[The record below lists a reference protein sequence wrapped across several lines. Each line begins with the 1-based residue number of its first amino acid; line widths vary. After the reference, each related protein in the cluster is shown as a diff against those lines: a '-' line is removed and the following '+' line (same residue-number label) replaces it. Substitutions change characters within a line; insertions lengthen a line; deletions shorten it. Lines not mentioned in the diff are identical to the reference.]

1 MEFSFDRSRDS
12 SARRPDSQ
20 TQSQPQN
27 NSQQSAGPRP
37 GPDLNTAD
45 PSTIANERLRKAIER
60 NRSKQAERDAQRPA
74 QSFAQPQQQSAPQ
87 AEQQQGSFFSQS
99 SHLSQEDQAHI
110 AQQEALRE
118 AHRAANMEAMRA
130 RENQQREQQQRE
142 AQKQAEY
149 AAYAQHAQQAANSE
163 REEHREQLRQEAKQ
177 QAPQLPPEAPKAA
190 DTQSPRARLRA
201 RMAGAAKVAE
211 ANGTMNDHVDTT
223 PIPSKSTSVVS
234 RRSVAKPEDTEFV
247 PVKRTPKKVASQISY
262 TTTSTRKKQ
271 KSMDPKYVNW
281 LVKGSWIFCGLMILR
296 LIFATGGVTDFY
308 SQKGAVADR
317 LAELS
322 DIKKENMQ
330 LVREIE
336 RMRSDAGFQKKLVRD
351 NLGFIAADEFLVL
364 FPK

>member
-20 TQSQPQN
+20 TQSQPQA

-37 GPDLNTAD
+37 GPDLNTVD

-74 QSFAQPQQQSAPQ
+74 QSFAQPQQQQQAAPQ

-118 AHRAANMEAMRA
+118 ANRQANMEAMRA
-130 RENQQREQQQRE
+130 RE

-163 REEHREQLRQEAKQ
+163 REEHREQMRQEAKQ
-177 QAPQLPPEAPKAA
+177 QAPQMPPEAPRAA
-190 DTQSPRARLRA
+190 TESQSPRARLRA

-211 ANGTMNDHVDTT
+211 ANGTMNNENVDTT
-223 PIPSKSTSVVS
+223 PMPSKGTSVVS
-234 RRSVAKPEDTEFV
+234 RRSVAKPDDTEFV

-281 LVKGSWIFCGLMILR
+281 LVKGSWIFCGLMVLR

-308 SQKGAVADR
+308 SQKGAVSDR

>member
-1 MEFSFDRSRDS
+1 MEFSFDRSRES
-12 SARRPDSQ
+12 QARNASGSQ
-20 TQSQPQN
+20 TQSQPQ
-27 NSQQSAGPRP
+27 QPGAQATAATRP
-37 GPDLNTAD
+37 GPDLNTID
-45 PSTIANERLRKAIER
+45 TSTIANERLRKAIER

-74 QSFAQPQQQSAPQ
+74 QAAPVQARPEVQPQHQ
-87 AEQQQGSFFSQS
+87 EQGSFFSQS

-118 AHRAANMEAMRA
+118 AHRQANMEAMA
-130 RENQQREQQQRE
+130 ARE
-142 AQKQAEY
+142 AQKKAEY
-149 AAYAQHAQQAANSE
+149 AQYAQHAQQAANAE
-163 REEHREQLRQEAKQ
+163 REMPREVPREIPRQEAPPIQ
-177 QAPQLPPEAPKAA
+177 ESQADAS
-190 DTQSPRARLRA
+190 QSPRARLRA
-201 RMAGAAKVAE
+201 RMAGAASMAAANE
-211 ANGTMNDHVDTT
+211 ATAT
-223 PIPSKSTSVVS
+223 PPMPPKSTGLVS

-281 LVKGSWIFCGLMILR
+281 LVKGSWIFCGLMVLR

-308 SQKGAVADR
+308 SQKSSVAER
-317 LAELS
+317 ISELS
-322 DIKKENMQ
+322 DIKKENMS

>member
-1 MEFSFDRSRDS
+1 MEFSFDRSRES
-12 SARRPDSQ
+12 SARRADGPQ
-20 TQSQPQN
+20 TQSQPQA
-27 NSQQSAGPRP
+27 NSQQSAAPRP
-37 GPDLNTAD
+37 GPDLNTVD

-60 NRSKQAERDAQRPA
+60 NRSKQAERDAGRPV
-74 QSFAQPQQQSAPQ
+74 QPQQAAPQAAPQ
-87 AEQQQGSFFSQS
+87 AEPQQQGSFFSQS
-99 SHLSQEDQAHI
+99 SHLAQEDQQHI

-118 AHRAANMEAMRA
+118 AHRLANIEAMRA
-130 RENQQREQQQRE
+130 REQQRE

-149 AAYAQHAQQAANSE
+149 AQYAQHAQQAANAE
-163 REEHREQLRQEAKQ
+163 REEHREQMRQEAKQ
-177 QAPQLPPEAPKAA
+177 APPVRPQTVQQEAPAEEA
-190 DTQSPRARLRA
+190 QSPRARLRA
-201 RMAGAAKVAE
+201 RMAGATRVAE
-211 ANGTMNDHVDTT
+211 ANAAQESAEAPIPT
-223 PIPSKSTSVVS
+223 PMPSKSTSVVS

-281 LVKGSWIFCGLMILR
+281 LVKGSWIFCGLMVLR

-308 SQKGAVADR
+308 SQKNAVADR
-317 LAELS
+317 VAELS

>member
-1 MEFSFDRSRDS
+1 MEFSFDRSRES
-12 SARRPDSQ
+12 SARRADGPQ
-20 TQSQPQN
+20 TQSQPQA
-27 NSQQSAGPRP
+27 NSQQSAAPRP
-37 GPDLNTAD
+37 GPDLNTVD

-60 NRSKQAERDAQRPA
+60 NRSKQAGRDTQRPA
-74 QSFAQPQQQSAPQ
+74 QSFSAPQ
-87 AEQQQGSFFSQS
+87 AEPQPQQQQGSFFSQS
-99 SHLSQEDQAHI
+99 SHLAQEDQQHI

-118 AHRAANMEAMRA
+118 AHRLANMEAMRA
-130 RENQQREQQQRE
+130 RE

-149 AAYAQHAQQAANSE
+149 AQYAQHAQQAANTE
-163 REEHREQLRQEAKQ
+163 REEHREQMRQEAKQ
-177 QAPQLPPEAPKAA
+177 APPPPPHQEAPQAA
-190 DTQSPRARLRA
+190 ETQSPRARLRA
-201 RMAGAAKVAE
+201 RMAGAARVAE
-211 ANGTMNDHVDTT
+211 ANAVHESTEA
-223 PIPSKSTSVVS
+223 PIPSKGTSVVS

-271 KSMDPKYVNW
+271 KSMDPKYTNW
-281 LVKGSWIFCGLMILR
+281 LVKGSWIFCGLMVLR

-308 SQKGAVADR
+308 SQKNAVADR
-317 LAELS
+317 VAELS

>member
-1 MEFSFDRSRDS
+1 MEFSFDRSKES
-12 SARRPDSQ
+12 VARRADSQ
-20 TQSQPQN
+20 GQTPPQPN
-27 NSQQSAGPRP
+27 TQSAGPRP
-37 GPDLNTAD
+37 GPDLNTID
-45 PSTIANERLRKAIER
+45 TSTIANERLRKAIER

-74 QSFAQPQQQSAPQ
+74 QAAPQQAAQPQHQ
-87 AEQQQGSFFSQS
+87 EQGSFFSQS

-118 AHRAANMEAMRA
+118 AHRQANLEAIAA
-130 RENQQREQQQRE
+130 RE
-142 AQKQAEY
+142 AQKKAEY
-149 AAYAQHAQQAANSE
+149 AQYAQQAQQAANAE
-163 REEHREQLRQEAKQ
+163 REMPRQEAPPVQ
-177 QAPQLPPEAPKAA
+177 EAQAEPV
-190 DTQSPRARLRA
+190 QSPRARLRA
-201 RMAGAAKVAE
+201 RMAGAASMAAANE
-211 ANGTMNDHVDTT
+211 AVHETT
-223 PIPSKSTSVVS
+223 HEAPPMPPKSTGLVS

-271 KSMDPKYVNW
+271 KSMDPKYVTW
-281 LVKGSWIFCGLMILR
+281 LVKGSWIFCGLMVLR

-308 SQKGAVADR
+308 SQKSTVAER
-317 LAELS
+317 VAELS
-322 DIKKENMQ
+322 DIKKENMT